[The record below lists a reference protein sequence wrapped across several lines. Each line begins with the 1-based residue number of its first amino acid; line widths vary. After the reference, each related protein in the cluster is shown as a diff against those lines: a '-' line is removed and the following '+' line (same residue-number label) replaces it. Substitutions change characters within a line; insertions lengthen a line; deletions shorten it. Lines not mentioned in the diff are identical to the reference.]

1 MNWILIFV
9 GGGIGSICRFGIS
22 NLMPSQPKIFPTAT
36 FITNLIA
43 SILIGFLVSY
53 CVKNNDNTVKYLL
66 ITGFC
71 GGFSTFSTF
80 SFESYQLFNQGD
92 FLWAALYII
101 ASVVACLGGVYFG
114 MKLLS

>member
-22 NLMPSQPKIFPTAT
+22 NWIPFQPKIFPTAT

-53 CVKNNDNTVKYLL
+53 CLKNQDNTVKYLL

-71 GGFSTFSTF
+71 GGFSTFSAF
-80 SFESYQLFNQGD
+80 SLESFQLFNQGA
-92 FLWAALYII
+92 FFWAALYII
-101 ASVVACLGGVYFG
+101 ASVVTCLGGVYLG
-114 MKLLS
+114 MKKLN